1 MCVCVGGGGGRLFEA
16 GCSKSTLGGGVGALF
31 EVGRYGIN
39 TVITEDAVL
48 DCVAIVFIHK
58 HCIII
63 KISNPSIE
71 NEQGYTQR
79 K

>member
-1 MCVCVGGGGGRLFEA
+1 MCVCGEGGGAYSRL
-16 GCSKSTLGGGVGALF
+16 GVQKVLGGGGVGALF

-39 TVITEDAVL
+39 TVITEGAVL
-48 DCVAIVFIHK
+48 DCVVIVFIHK

-71 NEQGYTQR
+71 AEQGYTQR

>member
-1 MCVCVGGGGGRLFEA
+1 MCVCVGGGGGLIRGWVLKKYF
-16 GCSKSTLGGGVGALF
+16 GGGGVGALF
-31 EVGRYGIN
+31 LVGRYGIN
-39 TVITEDAVL
+39 TVITEGAVL
-48 DCVAIVFIHK
+48 DCVVIAFIHK

-71 NEQGYTQR
+71 AEQGYTQR